1 MYKEKLVEYTEKSFG
16 SKIRKIYEITPK
28 GKETL
33 KIILEEYLNLRESIN
48 TLMSYTIGTNK
59 EFLNFVFEKMQPFAM
74 PFETNLLE
82 KYQAK
87 DKLELLE
94 MSDTFITR
102 RIRELKDLKQ
112 QIEKSISKFKKR
124 TV

>member
-16 SKIRKIYEITPK
+16 GKIRKIYEITPK

-33 KIILEEYLNLRESIN
+33 KIIIEEYLNLRKSIN

-59 EFLNFVFEKMQPFAM
+59 EFLNIIFEKMHPLGI
-74 PFETNLLE
+74 PFERNLLE

-94 MSDTFITR
+94 MSDTFISQ

-112 QIEKSISKFKKR
+112 QIEKSILKLKKK

>member
-1 MYKEKLVEYTEKSFG
+1 MYKEKLVEFTEKSFG
-16 SKIRKIYEITPK
+16 SRIRKIYDITPK

-33 KIILEEYLNLRESIN
+33 KIILEEYLKLRESIN
-48 TLMSYTIGTNK
+48 TLMTYTIGTNK
-59 EFLNFVFEKMQPFAM
+59 EFLNIIFEKMHPLGI
-74 PFETNLLE
+74 PFERNLLE

-94 MSDTFITR
+94 MSDTFISQ

-112 QIEKSISKFKKR
+112 QIEKSILKLKKK